1 VTAPSLARDS
11 VFNTLSFFV
20 RGVGVVVAMAWI
32 ARSLGPENQGRF
44 GFVHWLGAMLAQ
56 ASVWGLGVTS
66 TRFVAASLGD
76 RDPHAAAQTVRLTT
90 RWLLITLLAVGVAAG
105 AGAWLFGGELRVPLL
120 AAVPMMLTISLYQW
134 RLGVA
139 WGLRRFDIALVGYL
153 VFFTALFSLLPFALS
168 RPDPIPAVL
177 LAFAAARGLHVAVVW
192 VWTQRALRQLVADS
206 ASSPEHTERFA
217 ELAPSMLR
225 YARQMFVVALFGALL
240 WERTSLPFLKLTADF
255 EQIGFYTAAFGVSVL
270 FLRVPGVL
278 AQVLLPVVAQLEGA
292 GAAPEVLGAMF
303 RRAAKILSVVIIPP
317 VVLLWLGAPW
327 VIELMFGA
335 EYLESTR
342 LLRILLIPLL
352 FAGPGAAGA
361 KTLVGAG
368 QQAQLVK
375 IVATTATLKLLLCG
389 LLIPSYGA
397 TGAALAVAVS
407 WSFAMIAEGITAS
420 VCFPKG
426 LANGKPTNSGAD

>member
-1 VTAPSLARDS
+1 VTASSLARDS
-11 VFNTLSFFV
+11 VFNTLSFLV

-44 GFVHWLGAMLAQ
+44 GFVHWIGAMLAQ

-90 RWLLITLLAVGVAAG
+90 RWLLITLLLVGGAAG
-105 AGAWLFGGELRVPLL
+105 GSAWIFGGELRVPLL

-153 VFFTALFSLLPFALS
+153 VFFTALFSLLPLALHRS
-168 RPDPIPAVL
+168 DPIPAVL

-192 VWTQRALRQLVADS
+192 VWTHRALHQLVAES
-206 ASSPEHTERFA
+206 TSSPERTQRFH
-217 ELAPSMLR
+217 ELAPLMLR

-240 WERTSLPFLKLTADF
+240 WERTSLPFLKITADF

-278 AQVLLPVVAQLEGA
+278 AQVLLPVVAELEGA
-292 GAAPEVLGAMF
+292 GASPEVLGAMF
-303 RRAAKILSVVIIPP
+303 RRAARLLSLVIIPP
-317 VVLLWLGAPW
+317 VVLLWISAPW
-327 VIELMFGA
+327 VIDLMFGA
-335 EYLESTR
+335 EYQESTG

-361 KTLVGAG
+361 KTLIGAG
-368 QQAQLVK
+368 QQARLLK
-375 IVATTATLKLLLCG
+375 IVAATASLKLLLCG
-389 LLIPSYGA
+389 LLIPSFGA
-397 TGAALAVAVS
+397 TGAAVAVAAS
-407 WSFAMIAEGITAS
+407 WSLAMIAEGITAS
-420 VCFPKG
+420 VCFPKD
-426 LANGKPTNSGAD
+426 LPSGKPTNGGAD

>member
-1 VTAPSLARDS
+1 M
-11 VFNTLSFFV
+11 
-20 RGVGVVVAMAWI
+20 VVAMAWI

-44 GFVHWLGAMLAQ
+44 GFVHWLAAIVAQ

-76 RDPHAAAQTVRLTT
+76 GDPRTAAEAVRLTT
-90 RWLLITLLAVGVAAG
+90 RWLLITLLAVGCVAAG
-105 AGAWLFGGELRVPLL
+105 TAWLFGGELRVPLL
-120 AAVPMMLTISLYQW
+120 AAVPMVLTISLYQW

-168 RPDPIPAVL
+168 HPDPIAALV
-177 LAFAAARGLHVAVVW
+177 LAFATARGLHLALIW
-192 VWTQRALRQLVADS
+192 RWTHRALRQLVADS
-206 ASSPEHTERFA
+206 ASSPDRTKKFDG
-217 ELAPSMLR
+217 LAPSMLR

-240 WERTSLPFLKLTADF
+240 WERTSLPFLKITADF

-270 FLRVPGVL
+270 FLRVPGML
-278 AQVLLPVVAQLEGA
+278 AQVLLPVVAELEGS
-292 GAAPEVLGAMF
+292 GASPEVLGTMF
-303 RRAAKILSVVIIPP
+303 RRAAKILSVLIIPP

-335 EYLESTR
+335 EYQESTR

-361 KTLVGAG
+361 KTLIGAG
-368 QQAQLVK
+368 QQVRLVK
-375 IVATTATLKLLLCG
+375 IVAATASLKLLLCG
-389 LLIPSYGA
+389 ILIPLFGA
-397 TGAALAVAVS
+397 TGAAVSVAIS
-407 WSFAMIAEGITAS
+407 WSLAMVAEGYTAS
-420 VCFPKG
+420 ICFPKTSAPHDVTAAAG
-426 LANGKPTNSGAD
+426 SEPKNSGAN

>member
-11 VFNTLSFFV
+11 VFNTLSFLV

-66 TRFVAASLGD
+66 TRFVAASMGD
-76 RDPHAAAQTVRLTT
+76 RDPHRAAQAVRLTT
-90 RWLLITLLAVGVAAG
+90 RWLLITLLLVSCAAG
-105 AGAWLFGGELRVPLL
+105 WGAWHFGGELRGPLL
-120 AAVPMMLTISLYQW
+120 AAVPMMVTISLYQW

-168 RPDPIPAVL
+168 HSTPIPGVL
-177 LAFAAARGLHVAVVW
+177 LAFAAARALHVAVVW
-192 VWTQRALRQLVADS
+192 LWTQRALHQLVADS
-206 ASSPEHTERFA
+206 PSSPDGTKTFA
-217 ELAPSMLR
+217 GLAPSMLR

-240 WERTSLPFLKLTADF
+240 WERTSLPFLKITADF

-270 FLRVPGVL
+270 LLRVPGVL
-278 AQVLLPVVAQLEGA
+278 AQVLLPVVAELEGA
-292 GAAPEVLGAMF
+292 GASPEVLGTMF
-303 RRAAKILSVVIIPP
+303 RRAARLLSLIIIPP
-317 VVLLWLGAPW
+317 VVLLWVTAPW
-327 VIELMFGA
+327 VIDLMFGA
-335 EYLESTR
+335 QYQESTG
-342 LLRILLIPLL
+342 LLRILLVPLL

-368 QQAQLVK
+368 QQVQLLK
-375 IVATTATLKLLLCG
+375 IVAVTASLKLLLCA
-389 LLIPSYGA
+389 LLIPSFGA
-397 TGAALAVAVS
+397 IGAAVAVAVS
-407 WSFAMIAEGITAS
+407 WSLAMVAEGVTAAR
-420 VCFPKG
+420 CFPDDPAG
-426 LANGKPTNSGAD
+426 GRPTNSGAD